1 MSKIEKILK
10 LFDKALTGEEFTKKC
25 EEAGIKIADL
35 SEGEYVSVEK
45 HKAELIEAKKE
56 SDGYKSQFKTMQ
68 EELDKLSKTKQ
79 TVEELQKSQA
89 ELVTKHTNE
98 LLAKDKEIAN
108 KTKVFSIKNHLTN
121 AGAKDVDLAFKALD
135 LDLDKIEVKDEKII
149 GLDERVAELQKNK
162 DFLFNVKTPAKTTVG
177 GQEGGIVSTLTAKE
191 RQAAGLAPE
200 KTGD

>member
-1 MSKIEKILK
+1 MAKNEKILK

-25 EEAGIKIADL
+25 EDVGIKIADL

-56 SDGYKSQFKTMQ
+56 SDGYRGQIKTIQ
-68 EELDKLSKTKQ
+68 EELDKLSQTKQ

-108 KTKVFSIKNHLTN
+108 KTKIFSIKNHLTN
-121 AGAKDVDLAFKALD
+121 AGAKDVDIAFKALD

-149 GLDERVAELQKNK
+149 GLDERVADLQKNK

-177 GQEGGIVSTLTAKE
+177 GQESGNVSVLSDKMRA
-191 RQAAGLAPE
+191 AAGLPPN